1 MGKTM
6 QNFTEQTHTL
16 GLYDPQFEHDA
27 CGIGA
32 VVDIKGRKSHQT
44 VDDALCIVER
54 LEHRAGKDA
63 EGKTGDGVGILLQ
76 ISHKFFSKV
85 ADELNIRLG
94 NEREYGVGMF
104 FFPQNE
110 HMRAQAMK
118 LFEVVTRKEGLE
130 FLAWRKVPVDPDA
143 VGQKAR
149 DCMPSIWQCFI
160 KKPAKVSKG
169 IDFDRKLYIVRRVF
183 EQASNGTYVPS
194 LSSRTIV
201 YKGMFLVHDL
211 RLFYADLQDPDY
223 ESAIGMV
230 HSRFS
235 TNTNPSWMRAHPNR
249 FILHNGE
256 INTIKGNTDA
266 MLAREESIESPIL
279 QDDMNKIL
287 PIINTSGSDSAM
299 LDNALEF
306 MVMNGMDLPLAVM
319 ITIPEPWENNKNI
332 SPKKRDFY
340 QYYATMLE
348 PWDGPAAIL
357 FSDGDVVGAVLD
369 RNGLRPSRYYIT
381 KDGRMILSSEVG
393 VLECAPENILVKDR
407 LRPGKMLLVD
417 TVKGEVVDDEKLKEF
432 YASREPYGEWID
444 RNLVELARLKIPN
457 VKVESYTGDQLTRL
471 QKVFGYKYEDV
482 NTLILPMART
492 GAEPS
497 GAMGT
502 DTPLAVL
509 SSQHPPLFSYFK
521 QRFAQVTNPPIDAIR
536 EKVVTST
543 SVYVGAHGNLLEDK
557 PENCKVLKVH
567 NPILTSTDLLK
578 IKYMNVPGFK
588 VATVSIN
595 YYKNTSLEKAIDR
608 VFLEVDRAYKD
619 GANIIILS
627 DRDVDEYHVTI
638 PSLLAVSAVSQ
649 YLIRTKKSTA
659 LALILESAEP
669 REVHHFATLL
679 GYGACA
685 VNPYLA
691 HETIGQLIDEGLLD
705 KDYYAAVEDYNNAI
719 LNGIVKIASK
729 MGISTIQSYQ
739 SSQIFEAV
747 GISKDVIDK
756 YFTGTVSRVGGITLS
771 DIQADV
777 EAQHNAAFDPLGL
790 DINMELADS
799 GAHKFRS
806 GKEEHLFNPQ
816 TIHLFQKACW
826 TNDYGAFKQF
836 TNTVDNMGKDG
847 VHLRSLLDF
856 SYDPNGGIP
865 LEEVEPVSSIVKRF
879 KAAAMSYG
887 ALSSEAHETIAIA
900 LNRLGGRS
908 NTGEG
913 GEPEERYQSESNSKI
928 KQVASARF
936 GVTSKYLVSA
946 EEIQIKLAQGAKP
959 GEGGNLPGAK
969 VYPWIA
975 KTRHSTTGVGLIS
988 PPPHHDIYSIE
999 DLAELIYDLKNANR
1013 SANIN
1018 VKLVSEAGV
1027 GTIAAGVAKGGAQVI
1042 LVSGY
1047 DGGTGAA
1054 PRTSIQNA
1062 GLPWELGIAETHQT
1076 LILNGLRSRIVVQ
1089 CDGELKTGRDVVIAA
1104 LLGAEEFG
1112 FATAA
1117 LIVEGCVMMRACQK
1131 NTCPQG
1137 IATQDPELRARFK
1150 GKPEYVVNFFM
1161 FIAEEVREILAQ
1173 LGFRTLEE
1181 AIGHVECLDQDEA
1194 IKRWKS
1200 GGIDLTNVLKQAG
1213 PVPGTILHQTIEQN
1227 HELEKALDNKLI
1239 ELAQPALEHK
1249 EPVRIEMPI
1258 RNVNRTVGTMVGYE
1272 ITRRYGAEGLP
1283 DDTIDMTLHGSGGQ
1297 SIGAFIPRGETMRI
1311 YGEVNDY
1318 AGKGLSGG
1326 RMIVRPEDTVT
1337 FDKHSNVI
1345 AGNVTGFGAT
1355 SGQMF
1360 VAGRAGE
1367 RFGVRNGGATFVV
1380 EGVGD
1385 HGCEY
1390 MTGGTVVVLGPTG
1403 RNFGAGFSGGNTYVL
1418 DLDMKK
1424 VNPGAIKSGAL
1435 LFKSLDAETS
1445 KLVYALVKQHAEE
1458 TGSAFAAGLLADW
1471 ENASKRFTHIVPKHF
1486 LAMQK
1491 AMKNAEENNIDF
1503 NTPGVWE
1510 QVYEQVMEGAR

>member
-1 MGKTM
+1 MREKAAEGR
-6 QNFTEQTHTL
+6 
-16 GLYDPQFEHDA
+16 GLYRPEFEHDA

-32 VVDIKGRKSHQT
+32 VVDIQGRASHET
-44 VDDALCIVER
+44 VDDALKIVEK

-63 EGKTGDGVGILLQ
+63 EGKTGDGVGILTQ
-76 ISHKFFSKV
+76 IPHAFFARAAAEASI
-85 ADELNIRLG
+85 ALPGRRD
-94 NEREYGVGMF
+94 YGVGMF
-104 FFPQNE
+104 FLPRDGLKRRQ
-110 HMRAQAMK
+110 AQRQ
-118 LFEVVTRKEGLE
+118 FELVTEKEGMA
-130 FLAWRKVPVDPDA
+130 FLGWREVPVHPEIL
-143 VGQKAR
+143 GQRAR
-149 DCMPSIWQCFI
+149 DKMPSIFQAFVAR
-160 KKPAKVSKG
+160 PEETAPG
-169 IDFDRKLYIVRRVF
+169 LDFDRKLYVARRVF
-183 EQASNGTYVPS
+183 EHLSGDTYVVS
-194 LSSRTIV
+194 LSSRTVV
-201 YKGMFLVHDL
+201 YKGMFLVHQL
-211 RLFYADLQDPDY
+211 RAFYPDLQSINY
-223 ESAIGMV
+223 TSALAIV

-235 TNTNPSWMRAHPNR
+235 TNTNPSWERAHPNR
-249 FILHNGE
+249 LIAHNGE
-256 INTIKGNTDA
+256 INTIRGNMDR
-266 MLAREESIESPIL
+266 MLAREETMFSPL
-279 QDDMNKIL
+279 LATDRDKVL
-287 PIINTSGSDSAM
+287 PVVNASGSDSAM
-299 LDNALEF
+299 LDNTLEF
-306 MVMNGMDLPLAVM
+306 LMMAGMDLPLAVM
-319 ITIPEPWENNKNI
+319 ACIPEPWRNDRTL
-332 SPKKRDFY
+332 SRSRRDLY
-340 QYYATMLE
+340 HYYATLME

-369 RNGLRPSRYYIT
+369 RNGLRPARYYLT
-381 KDGRMILSSEVG
+381 DDSRLILSSEVG
-393 VLECAPENILVKDR
+393 VLDIPPEHIVEKSR
-407 LRPGKMLLVD
+407 LRPGKMLLAD
-417 TVKGEVVDDEKLKEF
+417 LRQGRIIDDQELKEG
-432 YASREPYGEWID
+432 YAARQPYGEWLD
-444 RNLVELARLKIPN
+444 TNLLRLADLPIPN
-457 VKVESYTGDQLTRL
+457 QRVERHSREELSRL
-471 QKVFGYKYEDV
+471 QKAFGYTYEDV
-482 NTLILPMART
+482 NDTILPMART
-492 GAEPS
+492 GAEPTA
-497 GAMGT
+497 AMGV
-502 DTPLAVL
+502 DIPLAVL
-509 SSQHPPLFSYFK
+509 DNRDRPLFSYFK
-521 QRFAQVTNPPIDAIR
+521 QLFAQVTNPPMDAIR
-536 EKVVTST
+536 EEIVTDT
-543 SVYVGAHGNLLEDK
+543 TVYAADDGNLLQEQPD
-557 PENCKVLKVH
+557 NCRVLQIH
-567 NPILTSTDLLK
+567 NPVLTSTDLMK
-578 IKYMNVPGFK
+578 IKAINRPGFHA
-588 VATVSIN
+588 ATVSLL
-595 YYKNTSLEKAIDR
+595 YYKGTHLDLVLDR
-608 VFLEVDRAYKD
+608 LAVAVDRAYRE
-619 GANIIILS
+619 GANIVILS
-627 DRDVDEYHVTI
+627 DRGVDENHAAI
-638 PSLLAVSAVSQ
+638 PSLLAVSAMEQHLVRTGKRTAVSI
-649 YLIRTKKSTA
+649 L
-659 LALILESAEP
+659 LESAEP
-669 REVHHFATLL
+669 REVHHFAALL
-679 GYGACA
+679 GYGARA

-691 HETIGQLIDEGLLD
+691 EETIVDLIEEGLLD
-705 KDYYAAVEDYNNAI
+705 KDFHTAVADYTAAV
-719 LNGIVKIASK
+719 LHGVVKIASK
-729 MGISTIQSYQ
+729 MGISTLQSYQ
-739 SSQIFEAV
+739 SAQIFEAV
-747 GISKDVIDK
+747 GIRQDVIDK
-756 YFTGTVSRVGGITLS
+756 YFTNTVSRVGGIGLEEM
-771 DIQADV
+771 AAAV
-777 EAQHNAAFDPLGL
+777 ERNHDRAFDPLGQETDL
-790 DINMELADS
+790 TLESL
-799 GAHKFRS
+799 GEHKARA
-806 GKEEHLFNPQ
+806 GGEDHLYNPQ
-816 TIHLFQKACW
+816 TIHLLQQAVRW
-826 TNDYGAFKQF
+826 EDYGLFKQY
-836 TNTVDNMGKDG
+836 TALVDDETKP
-847 VHLRSLLDF
+847 HTLRGLMEMKYLGE
-856 SYDPNGGIP
+856 PIP
-865 LEEVEPVSSIVKRF
+865 LEEVESEDSIVKRF
-879 KAAAMSYG
+879 KTGAMSYG
-887 ALSSEAHETIAIA
+887 SISREAHECLAQA
-900 LNRLGGRS
+900 MNLLGGKS
-908 NTGEG
+908 NAGEG
-913 GEPEERYQSESNSKI
+913 GEEDDRLGDPERYSAI
-928 KQVASARF
+928 KQVASGRF
-936 GVTSKYLVSA
+936 GVTSAYLVSA
-946 EEIQIKLAQGAKP
+946 REIQIKMGQGAKP
-959 GEGGNLPGAK
+959 GEGGHLPAGK

-975 KTRHSTTGVGLIS
+975 WCRHSTPGVTLIS

-999 DLAELIYDLKNANR
+999 DLKQLINDAKMANPKAR
-1013 SANIN
+1013 IH
-1018 VKLVSEAGV
+1018 VKLVSEFGV
-1027 GTIAAGVAKGGAQVI
+1027 GTIAAGVAKCHADVVLI
-1042 LVSGY
+1042 SGY

-1054 PRTSIQNA
+1054 PLNA
-1062 GLPWELGIAETHQT
+1062 IKHAGTPWEIGLSETQQT

-1272 ITRRYGAEGLP
+1272 ITRRYGEEGLP

-1458 TGSAFAAGLLADW
+1458 TGSQFAAALLEDW
-1471 ENASKRFTHIVPKHF
+1471 NETVKRFTHVVPKQF
-1486 LAMQK
+1486 VAMTK
-1491 AMKNAEENNIDF
+1491 AMEEAKANNVDF
-1503 NTPGVWE
+1503 NAPGAWE
-1510 QVYEQVMEGAR
+1510 KVYEQVMEGAR